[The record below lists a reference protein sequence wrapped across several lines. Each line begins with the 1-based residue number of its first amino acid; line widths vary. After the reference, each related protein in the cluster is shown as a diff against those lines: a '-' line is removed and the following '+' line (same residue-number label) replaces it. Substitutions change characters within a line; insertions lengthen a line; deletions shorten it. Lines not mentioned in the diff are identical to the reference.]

1 MAPVQGLAKDEVDV
15 DATWKIL
22 EDAFQDIHRKNAS
35 KLSFEELF
43 RNAYKLV
50 LKKKQETL
58 YDRVCNFEESYL
70 HSQVRTR
77 VNGFATSTMLVGFEG
92 QAADSQANE
101 RRIDGENF
109 MRELKNAFQDQ
120 QMCMGMITDV
130 LMYMVSTIPSMS
142 AL

>member
-1 MAPVQGLAKDEVDV
+1 MAPQQGLTKDEVDV

-22 EDAFQDIHRKNAS
+22 EDAFQDIHKKNAS

-70 HSQVRTR
+70 RSQVRIR
-77 VNGFATSTMLVGFEG
+77 INAFATAAMLVGFEG
-92 QAADSQANE
+92 QAGDSQANE

-130 LMYMVSTIPSMS
+130 LMYMVSTLASTS